1 MKNKLLWVVILACII
16 CALTLTSC
24 ALFGKDEPVKAD
36 EPVTY
41 ELKGS
46 FPEAVTYGDE
56 LDLSSLYIL
65 KKQGDYEEKIPVTKK
80 MIVSGDTSTIG
91 TSVVTFKYNDLT
103 FIRTINVKYR
113 VEFRRDNTLLDIQY
127 VTHANEIN
135 PPYMP
140 SDARE
145 TFMGWSPAIPL
156 SIRDNMT
163 FYAMYEYVIPDLPE
177 LITVEYETTLSE
189 IELPTAAAGSWMFND
204 APSTKVGFA
213 GNTSLFSVSFILHE
227 GDFIKSSSVAIK
239 VEKRKL
245 SFENLVTEF
254 TYNGNTQIPTF
265 DFGRFSSYKVKATFV
280 DDGTS
285 DHKSAGVHNYSF
297 IIENDNFEGEIS
309 GTYVIKKPTVTVN
322 VKSYIITRVEEVPN
336 VEFTV
341 EGFDQDKLSV
351 LGLSVKKVTVT
362 DVGDYVLDIECPN
375 DNVEL
380 IVNKGTLTVTI
391 AVVDINDVGYPVINF
406 NGGTF
411 DFGDPSVQT
420 QGIKATYEESFEDY
434 TFSHNPY
441 GVWKWEKSGSLGD
454 ASADAYLY
462 NAIFYHNNTLYEPL
476 VYTIRI
482 TVVKKTLY
490 FHFSGTTV
498 DYNGLEQ
505 GVIYEIY
512 ESGNANDKGKKYEG
526 LTVLGYNTF
535 VDVNVIDGVVSPYL
549 YNLTLDE
556 NNYEAVGSV
565 NFTIN
570 RIDPPEADFSFSFE
584 ETWTDTL
591 MLSGIKLPEGYAW
604 IDPLTYP
611 EVSENGIEYK
621 VSYTPKDTNN
631 YNVLYDSI
639 TVKINKAAGTILGV
653 KELYETT
660 FAPLFETPYVIKVT
674 AGHQESEL
682 VILFEQNGVVVEPC
696 NAGEY
701 DVIITLP
708 ETEHYTEITVR
719 VKLVI
724 RKANLVIIPSA
735 LFGISSQTVTY
746 GYSIDS
752 LRLPTV
758 GGKENWTW
766 LTDAATV
773 RDAGEYTLYARY
785 TDPEGNYNDET
796 IGIKL
801 TVKKKTLRVPSAI
814 NTSFVYTGEKIVL
827 EVAKTNYD
835 ELFTLVDNV
844 ALNVG
849 TYKAKLVIK
858 DEYVKNYEWSTPSL
872 IEGDNSVVTITFNI
886 SRADNEWTEYPSA
899 SKTVWTYLDE
909 GAEFTADAK
918 FGEVIIEYTK
928 DSITYTTEAPTN
940 AGSYIARFTVKAT
953 DDYVG
958 LSRIINFTIEKKIVD
973 VPTSTNGNS
982 FVYTGNALSVL
993 FTESEL
999 YTVSDNVEINVG
1011 SYKAIIT
1018 LTDSENYAWTSL
1030 ENASKTVTVDFTVT
1044 QAQAVITGLELLGWI
1059 YGEKGNDPTAATN
1072 FGTVVFT
1079 YYKNGEKLDAKPTT
1093 AGEYVVKATVAATM
1107 NYKGAE
1113 ESYTF
1118 TIAKAEAFITTA
1130 ESYVFTYTGK
1140 EFAITGVNASHNEAT
1155 VILSIEKVT
1164 NAGTYVVTVTLPET
1178 ENYNATEISFT
1189 VTVKKATNTDTV
1201 NVNQYATY
1209 GDSISVLTLPG
1220 ENWTWLT
1227 DSTTVGNAGT
1237 NVFTAKYTDPNENYE
1252 DRTVDVTVNVAKKNV
1267 NIPTVEDKEYNGE
1280 LYVPTVPDSELY
1292 TVIENLGGTDK
1303 GRYSVTIKL
1312 NDGANYKWTAIE
1324 DDTVTVYYEIA
1335 AAVNKWES
1343 APYIS
1348 DSWFYGETPEIVGNA
1363 AFGDV
1368 KIEYSV
1374 YGENVF
1380 TETLPKNAGKY
1391 VVRFTTTDTNYTILT
1406 VSLTFTIKRQEIK
1419 VPTPDTL
1426 TFIYTGEAQ
1435 IPTLATLDG
1444 IYTITFDNADSTV
1457 VSSYGI
1463 TVSLIDTDNYVWVG
1477 GSDENVNYTYEIEKA
1492 DAGLNAFIDGWT
1504 YGANANDP
1512 SFNAAFELSGVYLLY
1527 AGKDGVYSTTVP
1539 TTAGTYTVKAVY
1551 DGDENI
1557 ERSES
1562 AAFTFTIAKASA
1574 TIGGYSNTYTTE
1586 YDKNST
1592 FVIEGI
1598 TTNHY
1603 ESDVIITIT
1612 KDGEIVSEMFGA
1624 GVYTVTFSLPASENY
1639 EAAES
1644 VTVTVTIE
1652 KQVNKDVIETL
1663 ESVYTSTLSSVL
1675 LPTSATGTWS
1685 WATPSDL
1692 VGNAGVNLHLAIFTP
1707 YDPDNYA
1714 SREISV
1720 EIRVAKKVVISPV
1733 VPEANK
1739 SQVYTGTELSVGIPD
1754 TDLYTVY
1761 DGTLVEAGDYT
1772 VTIILNDPANYTWN
1786 TVEYESASVSV
1797 EFSITKAHNSWTVAP
1812 AISKNV
1818 WTFGE
1823 EAASLVG
1830 ASVFGDIEVLYLVN
1844 GVNKSYDMPTT
1855 AGVHTIIISVEGTD
1869 SFTSLEARL
1878 TYTVKKVEID
1888 IPEPDKLTFVYN
1900 GEVQKPTLA
1909 TNDAYTI
1916 TGTDSVNVGEYT
1928 ITVAL
1933 KDTLNYCWNNGMSD
1947 AITYN
1952 YTIKMAEAKISLSN
1966 ANGGTYNQ
1974 IDPVTA
1980 TTNIG
1985 TLTVT
1990 FYDANGNKLDSM
2002 PTTVG
2007 TYTVVASVPGTANYS
2022 GDEVTKTFN
2031 ITPATPVV
2039 SGYSSLE
2046 SVTYQNHA
2054 DLNTGA
2060 LSATHAGASVDGTF
2074 TYSAIN
2080 FIESTDSTAKASYV
2094 DLTFTPKDTV
2104 NYVTVSIRIY
2114 MNLKTVAKLNNSIA
2128 YGTIENALNAASSGD
2143 TVWVVPDVSGNVIIK
2158 ENVTIKTG
2166 VTLVI
2171 SYGMDDASRNIPDKN
2186 GKIAATVTDDND
2198 ADTEKNHVDGLTLLS
2213 KKSSVKLAAGVVL
2226 TVNGTLEISG
2236 ELGAPGGGVN
2246 YTGHTA
2252 KDYAELL
2259 MDKDSKLILNANSS
2273 VICCGFI
2280 YETTLNNGST
2290 ITVENGGCLTQ
2301 PYVIRDY
2308 RGGSYFYAIKDK
2320 LDDGYTTFNMFYF
2333 RNVSPKL
2340 VFNYGGKMIG
2350 IINLFASDQMNTE
2363 MATMVG
2369 SDSTSVIQLTTSES
2383 RLTAK
2388 FNPNT
2393 DVSDINIYGGAV
2405 TNGMS
2410 ISIKI
2415 LLSYAHTFDTS
2426 VAYFPVSYFYNIT
2439 LSGDGA
2445 VYRLNQDFKFLTG
2458 SKFVVEE
2465 GVTLYAKKILILET
2479 FTDPCNIPGKYPTGL
2494 PAAEFILRGS
2504 AIIEELGG
2512 TITADSSNARLLV
2525 TKGYEATAHDVV
2537 SVSGSSFT
2545 ASVGGYES
2553 ITETAKLKN
2562 ADGSIIVLNKNDGF
2576 IRFFYDG
2583 KEWKPSVV
2591 SFDSDGGS
2599 DVSPITLT
2607 GDVYPILSNPVKNG
2621 YIFLG
2626 WFLGETKVNTADK
2639 LLSTA
2644 SHTLTAKW
2652 KAGVSVNLDA
2662 DGGECSEG
2670 FILPNEQNGTY
2681 YYGTLPT
2688 PTKPGYTFL
2697 GWYYGEEM
2705 ITPDTELHVIGTH
2718 TITAKWQINQSYTVT
2733 VKNTNASV
2741 SGIKN
2746 GDLIPAGT
2754 IVSVTVSYDKSNSKS
2769 YKVTDA
2775 NGNTIKTTGSE
2786 TSFTFTMPESDVT
2799 ITVESKDNNV
2809 CVTPDTLITLADG
2822 TQVRVDS
2829 LTGNEL
2835 LLVWNFYTGKYDVA
2849 PAAIVMNHGYATVN
2863 VTTLTFADGTTINTI
2878 NGHGFFDT
2886 SVNAFVII
2894 NENNAKN
2901 YIGHLFVKQNGDGYT
2916 TTELVSYTVTEQ
2928 YTDVWSILT
2937 AVHYNAILEGLWS
2950 LTAAEVENSPKWLM
2964 PYEIGKDMKYDEAK
2978 MQADIEKYGLY
2989 TYETFA
2995 EYCTYEE
3002 FVALGLENF
3011 KVSVAKGYITWEEIL
3026 FLINIH
3032 ITPAK

>member
-1 MKNKLLWVVILACII
+1 MKKKLLWVVILACII

-145 TFMGWSPAIPL
+145 TFMGWSTAIPL

-189 IELPTAAAGSWMFND
+189 IELPTAAAGSWVFND

-213 GNTSLFSVSFILHE
+213 GNTRLFSVSFILHE
-227 GDFIKSSSVAIK
+227 GDLIKSSAVAIK

-254 TYNGNTQIPTF
+254 AYNGNTRIPTF
-265 DFGRFSSYKVKATFV
+265 DFGRFSSYDVEATFI

-512 ESGNANDKGKKYEG
+512 ESGNADDKGKKYEG

-724 RKANLVIIPSA
+724 RKANLVIHPSA
-735 LFGISSQTVTY
+735 LFGVSNQTATY
-746 GYSIDS
+746 GYSMDS
-752 LRLPTV
+752 LYLPTV

-773 RDAGEYTLYARY
+773 RDAGEYTLYAHY

-844 ALNVG
+844 ALSVG
-849 TYKAKLVIK
+849 TYTAKLVIK
-858 DEYVKNYEWSTPSL
+858 DEYVKNYEWSRPSL
-872 IEGDNSVVTITFNI
+872 VEGDNSVVTITFNI

-1018 LTDSENYAWTSL
+1018 LTDSDNYAWTSL

-1079 YYKNGEKLDAKPTT
+1079 YYKNGEKLTAKPTE

-1178 ENYNATEISFT
+1178 ENYNATELTFT
-1189 VTVKKATNTDTV
+1189 VTVKKAINTDKV
-1201 NVNQYATY
+1201 NATQSATY

-1227 DSTTVGNAGT
+1227 DSTTVGDAGT

-1324 DDTVTVYYEIA
+1324 DDTVTIYYEIA

-1380 TETLPKNAGKY
+1380 TETLPQNAGKY

-1562 AAFTFTIAKASA
+1562 APFTFTIAKASA

-1720 EIRVAKKVVISPV
+1720 EIRVAKKVVISPI

-1739 SQVYTGTELSVGIPD
+1739 SQVYTGAELSVGIPD

-1878 TYTVKKVEID
+1878 TYTVKKVEIV

-1900 GEVQKPTLA
+1900 GEVQKPIIA

-2080 FIESTDSTAKASYV
+2080 FIESIDSTAKSSYV

-2171 SYGMDDASRNIPDKN
+2171 SYGMDDASRNKPDKN
-2186 GKIAATVTDDND
+2186 GKIQATVTVDDKPDEDPNY
-2198 ADTEKNHVDGLTLLS
+2198 VDGLTLLS

-2252 KDYAELL
+2252 RNYAELL

-2308 RGGSYFYAIKDK
+2308 RGGSYFKALYDK
-2320 LDDGYTTFNMFYF
+2320 IDEGYTVFNMFYF
-2333 RNVSPKL
+2333 ANVSPEIT
-2340 VFNYGGKMIG
+2340 FNYGGKMIG
-2350 IINLFASDQMNTE
+2350 IINLYASSQMNTE

-2369 SDSTSVIQLTTSES
+2369 ADSTAVVQLTTTES

-2388 FNPNT
+2388 VDPKTNVCDMT
-2393 DVSDINIYGGAV
+2393 IYGGAA
-2405 TNGMS
+2405 TNGMN
-2410 ISIKI
+2410 ISVKV
-2415 LLSYAHTFDTS
+2415 LTTFTFNTE
-2426 VAYFPVSYFYNIT
+2426 VAYFPISYFFNIT
-2439 LSGDGA
+2439 LSGEGSEYYLD
-2445 VYRLNQDFKFLTG
+2445 QDFKLLTG

-2465 GVTLYAKKILILET
+2465 GVTLHAKKLLILET
-2479 FTDPCNIPGKYPTGL
+2479 YEDPCTIPGKYPTGL
-2494 PAAEFILRGS
+2494 PAAEFILRGT
-2504 AIIEELGG
+2504 AIIDELGG
-2512 TITADSSNARLLV
+2512 TIIADSSSARLLV
-2525 TKGYEATAHDVV
+2525 TKGYSATGYDVV
-2537 SVSGSSFT
+2537 KISGSNIL
-2545 ASVGGYES
+2545 ASIGESKS

-2562 ADGSIIVLNKNDGF
+2562 GSDGKVVELSTFGLG
-2576 IRFFYDG
+2576 RFFYDG
-2583 KEWKPSVV
+2583 NEWKPTNVI
-2591 SFDSDGGS
+2591 FNSDGGNEIS
-2599 DVSPITLT
+2599 SIHITA
-2607 GDVYPILSNPVKNG
+2607 DVYPTLPTPLKDGS
-2621 YIFLG
+2621 IFLG
-2626 WFLGETKVNTADK
+2626 WFYGDTQVNSGDA

-2644 SHTLTAKW
+2644 AHTLTARW
-2652 KAGVSVNLDA
+2652 KLGLTVNLDKN
-2662 DGGECSEG
+2662 GGTCSEDVT
-2670 FILPNEQNGTY
+2670 LPTEQDGVY
-2681 YYGTLPT
+2681 YYDNLPT
-2688 PTKPGYTFL
+2688 PTKEGYTFL
-2697 GWYYGEEM
+2697 GWYYQ
-2705 ITPDTELHVIGTH
+2705 DTVVNNGDAVAVNGAH
-2718 TITAKWQINQSYTVT
+2718 TITAKWQINSYSVTIGKLSNASISGITSGQKFEYGATVT
-2733 VKNTNASV
+2733 LT
-2741 SGIKN
+2741 
-2746 GDLIPAGT
+2746 
-2754 IVSVTVSYDKSNSKS
+2754 VTYTKSSSKS
-2769 YKVTDA
+2769 WKVTDS
-2775 NGNTIKTTGSE
+2775 NGKVIAEGSD
-2786 TSFTFTMPESDVT
+2786 TSCTFTMPASDVT
-2799 ITVESKDNNV
+2799 ITAESKDNT

-2849 PAAIVMNHGYATVN
+2849 PAAIVINHGYATVN

-2950 LTAAEVENSPKWLM
+2950 LTAAEVENSPEWLM

-2989 TYETFA
+2989 TYENFA